1 MVRIQNH
8 KIFSSN
14 NLFKKPKQLKSMTKN
29 GKCVLFARQPYMHLD
44 YVVSF
49 LAHNSSAMIVLENGY
64 EIITPARTV
73 GLKTCN

>member
-1 MVRIQNH
+1 MVRNQNH

-14 NLFKKPKQLKSMTKN
+14 NLFKKLKQLKSMTKN
-29 GKCVLFARQPYMHLD
+29 GKCVLFVRQPYMHLE

-49 LAHNSSAMIVLENGY
+49 LAQNSSAMIVLENGY